1 MSALRRLGFLFICVI
16 GLSACIGRQS
26 LTGEPFRLTAPALA
40 SALVDVRME
49 AVRVGDR
56 LRIGFI
62 NDNEHLWFE
71 AISLEE
77 EMQDDVRVHLVELD
91 TRQRLRRPRQDIPRI
106 PLVDRQ
112 GFTSILRDVMSF
124 YTPLGPDEGLA
135 LALRR
140 GELVSWRDAEGQ
152 LQLMPWDQIPSQVQI
167 VERMDDHQ
175 LAVRVVLLLRDML
188 TNDPDGAIRHI
199 IFSLQNERPGAGSWL
214 YADVAAGEI
223 YYILSPFSGHDI
235 QEPRL
240 RVSMKTLDRV
250 VFRSHLVTMVK
261 NPVTTLSRL
270 AGHGNDAVTSVLR
283 RTPPPPAD
291 IAPLNE
297 GPGMDLDAWE
307 KRLYRITR
315 SRRYPGRLQ
324 FLVGGDEFFPE
335 LIEEIRGADRE
346 ISIRTYIFDNDEYA
360 VGLANLLRARS
371 TDIRVRV
378 MMDDLGS
385 LMAGLKTPPNGY
397 PADFTPPS
405 DIGSYLTTDSRV
417 RVRRVGNPWLTGD
430 HAKLTLIDRDLAYVG
445 GMNYGEEYRYD
456 WQDMMVRVE
465 GRVVWRLQKEFEKAW
480 SHAGPGGDLAYLLQS
495 LRLPNIET
503 FAPEK
508 DTSMVPVRVLRTRTT
523 RREIHRAQ
531 LEAIRRAQSY
541 IHIITPYFT
550 EPEIITALI
559 QARARGVDVR
569 VVLPGEGNHDLM
581 NSAHLF
587 TANRLIESGV
597 RVFIYPGMTHVKAA
611 VYDGWACFGS
621 ANFDR
626 LSFKV
631 NQELNLA
638 TSDGETVARL
648 DRQLFQPHFTR
659 SIELTEPLEWS
670 WEDYAASLLSFPF

>member
-1 MSALRRLGFLFICVI
+1 MSQLIRVVFLFAILP
-16 GLSACIGRQS
+16 GLSACVGRQS
-26 LTGEPFRLTAPALA
+26 LTGEPFRLTAPALE
-40 SALVDVRME
+40 SALVDVRIE
-49 AVRVGDR
+49 AVRVGGR
-56 LRIGFI
+56 LRMGFI

-71 AISLEE
+71 A
-77 EMQDDVRVHLVELD
+77 VHLEQEEQDGVRINVVELD
-91 TRQRLRRPRQDIPRI
+91 TRHRLRRPRQDVARI
-106 PLVDRQ
+106 PVVERDQ
-112 GFTSILRDVMSF
+112 FTAILRDVMSF

-135 LALRR
+135 LTLRR
-140 GELVSWRDAEGQ
+140 GELVSWRDSEGI
-152 LQLMPWDQIPSQVQI
+152 LQLMPWDQVPGHVQI
-167 VERMDDHQ
+167 GDRIDDHQ
-175 LAVRVVLLLRDML
+175 LAIRVVLLLRDML
-188 TNDPDGAIRHI
+188 ANDPDGAIRQI
-199 IFSLQNERPGAGSWL
+199 LFSLQNDRAGAGGWI

-223 YYILSPFSGHDI
+223 YYILSPFSGLDI

-250 VFRSHLVTMVK
+250 VFRSHFITMVK
-261 NPVTTLSRL
+261 NPVTTFSRL
-270 AGHGNDAVTSVLR
+270 VGHGHDAVTSLMR
-283 RTPPPPAD
+283 RTPPAPVG
-291 IAPLNE
+291 IASIND

-307 KRLYRITR
+307 RRLYRITR
-315 SRRYPGRLQ
+315 TRRYPGRLT
-324 FLVGGDEFFPE
+324 FLVGGDAFFPE

-360 VGLANLLRARS
+360 VGLANLLRTRS
-371 TDIRVRV
+371 ADVRVRV

-385 LMAGLKTPPNGY
+385 MMAGLKAPPNGY
-397 PADFTPPS
+397 PAGFNPPS
-405 DIGSYLTTDSRV
+405 DIAGYLTADSRV

-465 GRVVWRLQKEFEKAW
+465 GRVVWRLQKEFETAW
-480 SHAGPGGDLAYLLQS
+480 SHAGPGGDLAYLIQS
-495 LRLPNIET
+495 LRLPAIAT
-503 FAPEK
+503 FTPEQ
-508 DTSMVPVRVLRTRTT
+508 DSSMVPVRVLRTRTS

-550 EPEIITALI
+550 EPDVISALI

-626 LSFKV
+626 LSAKV

-638 TSDGETVARL
+638 TADAETVARL
-648 DRQLFQPHFTR
+648 DRQLFQPHFEQ
-659 SIELTEPLEWS
+659 SIELVEPLAWS
-670 WEDYAASLLSFPF
+670 WEDYAASLLSLPF